1 MQRLKTLVRCVV
13 ILIFNLITV
22 LKRAL
27 PTHNLFSLNA
37 QDFWVDNLNPEFFS
51 PILNQNSQ
59 LLTELMTSLSNHLN
73 PTQPFGMLSLSILG
87 KLGGK
92 NRTFFREPYS
102 SSSGSPEF
110 SIKTASSALN
120 LLCRWT
126 ISDSSAIGSS
136 GMCSGDLLSDH
147 VVVRTDEDQCH
158 FTIPVDA
165 PSYTAIAIL
174 RRSGT
179 HSSHMSSR
187 EETQRYQFVLDNKK
201 LECANIVEISS
212 SVTLATE
219 ESLIRSSFDF
229 LRSMIVSLIDFIPI
243 DGLEYAKIP
252 PKPSTSFSKLDCSAA
267 GILLGNIVKGLFYA
281 TSKCNLKTEAITLIK
296 SLAFRMILIVHRNL
310 DCIVR
315 VDAGGR
321 AFTEKAANDFPVTH
335 SLKNMENKDVAN
347 SPKELTTASD
357 KLGPMEQLGSFKLI
371 GRLQNVIDPFVLCK
385 SLTAVLCE
393 ENSDWHGTALHIMD
407 AIVEKL
413 HKLCAQATAEE
424 TTFFCDS
431 GVGTVVLENLLLH
444 VSQSCFSQPWNLR
457 IGPFSAILRLCHS
470 MGSVWASK
478 YQDVLM
484 HAALFSVK
492 DSPREIPSAGR
503 YSLAFCIKVFTLLY
517 GAPLASADT
526 CGAIISDSLTV
537 CSSYELESRV
547 NHESK
552 VPAPTEASGMDTPSG
567 DIRQRKTSTVM
578 SQTVLSML
586 VTEMNSTKNIS
597 RFASRYCLQQYALV
611 NGCCMEDLLGK
622 SVTFFRKALFS
633 RSLRTLPLK
642 EQVGATQA
650 LAFIIDSAPS
660 LFPLI
665 DQDILALL
673 SELLKMTAI
682 ADGVMTA
689 KEGEN
694 FPLVDKD
701 GFVSSAQTAETKKQ
715 TSKHSSSMFFADSFT
730 LLPSETGGM
739 HINVPPDLPDG
750 VQLRVTALMLFRAV
764 IRRHT
769 DLFFDAPS
777 SDAVGNIRPHVIS
790 LFFRSLVSE
799 PVQVVAASHL
809 ALKDV
814 LALGMNNATSHID
827 NQQTKSLSHR
837 LSKELLQT
845 CIRPVLLNL
854 RDQ

>member
-1 MQRLKTLVRCVV
+1 M
-13 ILIFNLITV
+13 
-22 LKRAL
+22 
-27 PTHNLFSLNA
+27 
-37 QDFWVDNLNPEFFS
+37 NPEFFS
-51 PILNQNSQ
+51 SILCQNSQ
-59 LLTELMTSLSNHLN
+59 LLTELMASLSNHLI
-73 PTQPFGMLSLSILG
+73 PTHPFGMLSLSILG

-92 NRTFFREPYS
+92 NRTFFREPYC

-110 SIKTASSALN
+110 SNKIDSSALN

-126 ISDSSAIGSS
+126 ASGSSAIGSS
-136 GMCSGDLLSDH
+136 DLGSGNLLSDH
-147 VVVRTDEDQCH
+147 VVVGTDEDQCH

-179 HSSHMSSR
+179 HSSHLSSGN
-187 EETQRYQFVLDNKK
+187 EAQCYQFELDKKK

-229 LRSMIVSLIDFIPI
+229 LRSVIASLIEFIPI
-243 DGLEYAKIP
+243 DELDYAKIQS
-252 PKPSTSFSKLDCSAA
+252 KLSTSYSKLDYSAA

-321 AFTEKAANDFPVTH
+321 VFTEKAANDFSITH
-335 SLKNMENKDVAN
+335 SLKNMQNKDAAS
-347 SPKELTTASD
+347 SPRELTAASD
-357 KLGPMEQLGSFKLI
+357 KLGPMEQFGSFKFI
-371 GRLQNVIDPFVLCK
+371 GRLQNGIDPFVLCK

-393 ENSDWHGTALHIMD
+393 ENRDWHATALHIMD

-413 HKLCAQATAEE
+413 HKLCAQTTAEE
-424 TTFFCDS
+424 KTFFRDS
-431 GVGTVVLENLLLH
+431 GVGAVVLENLLLH

-457 IGPFSAILRLCHS
+457 IGPYSAIIRLCQS

-478 YQDVLM
+478 YQDLLM
-484 HAALFSVK
+484 HTALFSVK
-492 DSPREIPSAGR
+492 DSPRELPSASR
-503 YSLAFCIKVFTLLY
+503 YSLAYCIKVFTLLY
-517 GAPLASADT
+517 GAPLASADKY
-526 CGAIISDSLTV
+526 GAIISDSLTV
-537 CSSYELESRV
+537 CSSYELESHV
-547 NHESK
+547 NHDSK
-552 VPAPTEASGMDTPSG
+552 IPAPTEASGMDIPSG
-567 DIRQRKTSTVM
+567 ESRQGKTSTVI
-578 SQTVLSML
+578 SHSVLSML
-586 VTEMNSTKNIS
+586 VTEMNSTKNVL

-611 NGCCMEDLLGK
+611 NGCCMEDLLVK
-622 SVTFFRKALFS
+622 SVPFFRKALFS

-701 GFVSSAQTAETKKQ
+701 GFVSSPHTAGTKNR

-739 HINVPPDLPDG
+739 HVKVPPDLPDG

-809 ALKDV
+809 GLKDV
-814 LALGMNNATSHID
+814 LALGMNNATTHLD

-845 CIRPVLLNL
+845 CIRPVLLHL